1 MQAIFAMW
9 KTVTQMAH
17 DLGEA
22 EPTVRGW
29 KRRNSIPGDRD
40 VVIVEHSKRI
50 GKPVTFE
57 ELAQIRH
64 TQRVTA
70 ADKVSCA

>member
-1 MQAIFAMW
+1 MQAIFALW
-9 KTVTQMAH
+9 DTVTQMAR
-17 DLGEA
+17 DLGES
-22 EPTVRGW
+22 EHTVRAW

-40 VVIVEHSKRI
+40 VLIVEHAKRI

-64 TQRVTA
+64 SQRIA
-70 ADKVSCA
+70 AE